1 MPSASRPFHRG
12 LDRATVVRAALVVAD
27 RDGASALTMRRVA
40 AELEVEAASLY
51 AHVRNKDD
59 MVAGLLDLVLDAIEI
74 PAPGP
79 TTRDWLLAGLTAYR
93 RTLLDHPGAF
103 ALMTSRATMSPA
115 QFRLVDALIG
125 VLEEAGLSTTDAVL
139 GEVTLV
145 AYVLGFVT
153 QELRRSPAIG
163 PDTLRPYPALQRAVP
178 ALVTTPVDDRF
189 TRGIDTILRGLGIAT

>member
-59 MVAGLLDLVLDAIEI
+59 MVAGLLDLVLDGIEI
-74 PAPGP
+74 PAPRP

-153 QELRRSPAIG
+153 QELGRSPAIG
-163 PDTLRPYPALQRAVP
+163 PDTLRPYPALQRAMP